1 MNEANTELV
10 IIGGSAGS
18 LQVILEMIKKLDID
32 LGFPMVLVVHRKA
45 QSTSLLPILMTQ
57 ISALKVKEVE
67 DKTELDKKCIYI
79 APADYHL
86 LFESKN
92 KVSLDA
98 SEKVNYSRPSI
109 DVSFKSAAETFGKNV
124 VAILLSGAN
133 ADGTEGLEYIK
144 KNKGKVWIQNPDT
157 AEVDYMPK
165 QAIRNVEFD
174 CIFEAED
181 LAQKINRLKYI
192 H

>member
-32 LGFPMVLVVHRKA
+32 LDFPMVLVVHRKA

>member
-181 LAQKINRLKYI
+181 LAQKINRLK
-192 H
+192 

>member
-32 LGFPMVLVVHRKA
+32 LDFPMVLVVHRKA

-109 DVSFKSAAETFGKNV
+109 DVSFKSAA
-124 VAILLSGAN
+124 
-133 ADGTEGLEYIK
+133 
-144 KNKGKVWIQNPDT
+144 
-157 AEVDYMPK
+157 
-165 QAIRNVEFD
+165 
-174 CIFEAED
+174 
-181 LAQKINRLKYI
+181 
-192 H
+192 

>member
-1 MNEANTELV
+1 M
-10 IIGGSAGS
+10 
-18 LQVILEMIKKLDID
+18 
-32 LGFPMVLVVHRKA
+32 
-45 QSTSLLPILMTQ
+45 
-57 ISALKVKEVE
+57 
-67 DKTELDKKCIYI
+67 
-79 APADYHL
+79 
-86 LFESKN
+86 
-92 KVSLDA
+92 
-98 SEKVNYSRPSI
+98 
-109 DVSFKSAAETFGKNV
+109 